1 MDVRALVDDLGGSV
15 RHLEMKKGSA
25 LIWTEALAH
34 GTLPWTSDEHRRA
47 IVLRYSAANLA
58 NGTPPLCA
66 ADSNNYILSLLE
78 PFPEGCSGCIQFVL

>member
-1 MDVRALVDDLGGSV
+1 MEVRALVDDLGGSI

-66 ADSNNYILSLLE
+66 DSSSYISLLE
-78 PFPEGCSGCIQFVL
+78 PLPEGCSGCIQFVL